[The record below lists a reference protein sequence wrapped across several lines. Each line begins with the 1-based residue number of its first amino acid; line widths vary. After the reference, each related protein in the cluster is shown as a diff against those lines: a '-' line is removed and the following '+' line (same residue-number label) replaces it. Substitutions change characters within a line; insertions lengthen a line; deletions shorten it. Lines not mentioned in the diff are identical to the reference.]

1 MLLNLAKFIEPIVK
15 KLYCDLPSYSSP
27 EIVTGSS
34 SRPDLLAINKKNNLY
49 VVELTVG
56 HETNTEKNEKRKKGE
71 IRTPLKRRYLKT
83 RQ

>member
-1 MLLNLAKFIEPIVK
+1 MLLYLTKFIEPFVK

-34 SRPDLLAINKKNNLY
+34 SRPDLLAVDEKNNLY

-56 HETNTEKNEKRKKGE
+56 HETNAEKNERRKREKYE
-71 IRTPLKRRYLKT
+71 HLLRDSTLKRV
-83 RQ
+83 